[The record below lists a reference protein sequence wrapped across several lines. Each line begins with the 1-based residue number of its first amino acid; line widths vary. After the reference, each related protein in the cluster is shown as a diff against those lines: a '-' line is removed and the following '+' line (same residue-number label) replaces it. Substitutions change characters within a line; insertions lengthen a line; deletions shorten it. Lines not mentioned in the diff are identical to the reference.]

1 MKKLIA
7 LLIVATII
15 ISLASCVQNPSGST
29 LPSDTSANNSSS
41 SEPDSSEPSNSET
54 NPLDTDPSDSS
65 NSESNPSEPSNSET
79 NPLDTDPSDPS
90 NSESNPSDTDTTI
103 DKDYMLG
110 IIDQIYRAA
119 EGSVYKGYYL
129 GEHRDEMI
137 KQGKISEKNSARY
150 FGTTLEFE
158 IAVYSESNM
167 EAVAYS
173 MCLLKVK
180 DGANIED
187 IKTAIKDNA
196 DPNKW
201 ECVTAESVVVEAN
214 GSFIILIMA
223 DTSEATALKNAFLSL
238 SLG

>member
-41 SEPDSSEPSNSET
+41 SEPNSSEPSNSETVSSEPSNSET
-54 NPLDTDPSDSS
+54 NPP
-65 NSESNPSEPSNSET
+65 N
-79 NPLDTDPSDPS
+79 TDPSDPS

-180 DGANIED
+180 DGATIED

>member
-41 SEPDSSEPSNSET
+41 SEPNFSEPSNSETVSSEPSNSET
-54 NPLDTDPSDSS
+54 NPP
-65 NSESNPSEPSNSET
+65 N
-79 NPLDTDPSDPS
+79 TDPSDPS
-90 NSESNPSDTDTTI
+90 NSESNPSDADITV

-110 IIDQIYRAA
+110 IIDQIYKAA

>member
-15 ISLASCVQNPSGST
+15 ISLASCVQTPSDST

-65 NSESNPSEPSNSET
+65 NSESNPSDADIT
-79 NPLDTDPSDPS
+79 V
-90 NSESNPSDTDTTI
+90 

-110 IIDQIYRAA
+110 IIDQIYKAA

>member
-41 SEPDSSEPSNSET
+41 SEPNSSEPSNSETVSSEPSNSET
-54 NPLDTDPSDSS
+54 NPPNTDPSDSS
-65 NSESNPSEPSNSET
+65 NSESNPSDADIT
-79 NPLDTDPSDPS
+79 V
-90 NSESNPSDTDTTI
+90 

-110 IIDQIYRAA
+110 IIDQIYKAA

-180 DGANIED
+180 DGANIEE

-201 ECVTAESVVVEAN
+201 ECVTAESVVVEVN
-214 GSFIILIMA
+214 GSYVILIMA
-223 DTSEATALKNAFLSL
+223 DTSEATALKKAFLSL
-238 SLG
+238 NLE

>member
-15 ISLASCVQNPSGST
+15 ISLASCVQTPSDST

-41 SEPDSSEPSNSET
+41 SEPNSSEPSNSET
-54 NPLDTDPSDSS
+54 VSSDT
-65 NSESNPSEPSNSET
+65 SNSET
-79 NPLDTDPSDPS
+79 NPPNTDPSDPS

>member
-1 MKKLIA
+1 MKEETIMKKLIA

-41 SEPDSSEPSNSET
+41 SEPNSSEPSNSETVSSEPSNSET
-54 NPLDTDPSDSS
+54 NPP
-65 NSESNPSEPSNSET
+65 N
-79 NPLDTDPSDPS
+79 TDPSDPS

-180 DGANIED
+180 DGANIEE

-201 ECVTAESVVVEAN
+201 ECVTAESVVVEVN
-214 GSFIILIMA
+214 GSYVILIMA
-223 DTSEATALKNAFLSL
+223 DTSEATALKKAFLSL
-238 SLG
+238 NLE